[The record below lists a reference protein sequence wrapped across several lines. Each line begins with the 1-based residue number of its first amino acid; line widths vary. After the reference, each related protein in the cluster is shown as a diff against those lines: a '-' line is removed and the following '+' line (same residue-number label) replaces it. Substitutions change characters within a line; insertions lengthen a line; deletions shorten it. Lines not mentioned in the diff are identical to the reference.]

1 MNSKLLLSILLCLLI
16 VSGGLAQEKEN
27 YRVDL
32 DMDHATIESFARA
45 VESQVPCRFYFDPKI
60 FAGYTISLHVK
71 QRNLSLV
78 LKQLFEGTP
87 YRFAISDSMD
97 IFLTEEVPIV
107 LDPAWKQAPGTF
119 LYDSAAYAGEIAI
132 DHKLY
137 TIGIRTN
144 KIREGNSILR
154 GRLLDDKT
162 GATLK
167 GGLIRVD
174 NDQKGIPVPASG
186 HYEIS
191 LSNGKHILYIQSYDK
206 TTLRREVMVYG
217 NGNLDFALQDEVKVL
232 QEVIISARRN
242 RIINRPQMGV
252 ERLTPKII
260 REIPSVFGEAD
271 LVKVLLTLPGVKT
284 VGEGSS
290 GFNVRGGAAD
300 QNLILFN
307 DATIYN
313 PSHFFG
319 FFSAFNPELVKDVE
333 LYKSS
338 IPAKFG
344 GRLSSVLNI
353 TAKEGNKS
361 KLTGSAGIGPVTTRL
376 NLEGPI
382 VKDKTSFV
390 LGGRTSYSNWILKA
404 LPDNAEFQGSRVS
417 FFDINAGVHHI
428 AGPVD
433 ELQLTAY
440 YSRDK
445 FNLNSDTLFGYSNT
459 NISMKWKH
467 NFSRKLIG
475 TFTTG
480 IDNYNYFNKSENNPV
495 NAYKMSF
502 DIRQLNLKTDFTYNY
517 NNDLQMAFGFSSIH
531 YLLHPGKME
540 PNHSGSQV
548 VYNDMPSEKGV
559 ESALYGSGKYDISD
573 AVSLEGGIRF
583 SMFNYLGAKEVNYYR
598 AGVPR
603 DEASKFESRQ
613 YGAGE
618 FIKTYGGP
626 EIRAAARF
634 TLADNFSLKA
644 GFNSLR
650 QYIHMLSN
658 TTAISPTDIWKL
670 SDPNIKPQSGSQ
682 YSLGLYKTFKG
693 DSLELSLEVYYKK
706 INNYLD
712 YKSGATLVMNETI
725 ETDVMNTEGKAY
737 GAELLIRKR
746 MGRLNGWISY
756 TYSRTLLR
764 MDDPTQGMIVNR
776 GEFYPS
782 GYDKPHD
789 ITVVGNYRVNRRFSV
804 ALNLVYN
811 TGRPIT
817 LPIGT
822 YYYSGSERPL
832 YSDRN
837 AYRIPDYFR
846 ADFSMN
852 IEGNHKVKQKT
863 HNSWTIGL
871 YNLTGR
877 KNPYSVY
884 FTSEDG
890 VVKGYKLFV
899 FGNVIP
905 FINFNIRF

>member
-1 MNSKLLLSILLCLLI
+1 MLLSVRGIGQ
-16 VSGGLAQEKEN
+16 SGTE

-32 DMDHATIESFARA
+32 DMDYAPIETFAQA
-45 VESQVPCRFYFDPKI
+45 VEAQVPCRFYFDPKI
-60 FAGYTISLHVK
+60 FAGYTVTLHVK
-71 QRNLSLV
+71 QRNLNLV

-87 YRFAISDSMD
+87 YRYAISDSLD
-97 IFLTEEVPIV
+97 IFLTEEKP
-107 LDPAWKQAPGTF
+107 LALQPAWRQTNNEF
-119 LYDSAAYAGEIAI
+119 LQDSSAWRGEIAI

-144 KIREGNSILR
+144 KLRKGNSMLR
-154 GRLLDDKT
+154 GRILDAKT
-162 GATLK
+162 GIPLK
-167 GGLIRVD
+167 QGKILVD
-174 NDQKGIPVPASG
+174 NDQKGLPVSASG
-186 HYEIS
+186 HYELT
-191 LSNGKHILYIQSYDK
+191 LSNGRHVLYIQSDDK

-217 NGNLDFALQDEVKVL
+217 NGTLDFALQDEVKVL

-252 ERLTPKII
+252 ERLTPMLI

-271 LVKVLLTLPGVKT
+271 VVKVLLTLPGVKT
-284 VGEGSS
+284 VGEASS

-319 FFSAFNPELVKDVE
+319 FFSAFNAEVVKDVE

-344 GRLSSVLNI
+344 GRISSVLNI

-361 KLTGSAGIGPVTTRL
+361 KFTGSAGIGPVTTRL

-390 LGGRTSYSNWILKA
+390 VGGRTSYSNWILKA
-404 LPDNAEFQGSRVS
+404 LPDNAEFQGSKVS
-417 FFDINAGVHHI
+417 FFDVNAGVHHI
-428 AGPVD
+428 AGPSD

-440 YSRDK
+440 YSKDN
-445 FNLNSDTLFGYSNT
+445 FNLNSDTLFGYSNA
-459 NISMKWKH
+459 NLSLKWKH
-467 NFSRKLIG
+467 SFNKKLNG

-480 IDNYNYFNKSENNPV
+480 MDRYGYFNKSENNPV

-502 DIRQLNLKTDFTYNY
+502 DIRQLNLKTDFAYNV
-517 NNDLQMAFGFSSIH
+517 NADLQMEFGFHSIH
-531 YLLHPGKME
+531 YLLHPGRME
-540 PNHSGSQV
+540 PNHPESQV
-548 VYNDMPSEKGV
+548 ALDDMPSEKAV
-559 ESALYGSGKYDISD
+559 ESALYGSGKYELTDAISF
-573 AVSLEGGIRF
+573 EGGLRF
-583 SMFNYLGAKEVNYYR
+583 SMYNYLGSRMVNYYR
-598 AGVPR
+598 PGVPR
-603 DEASKFESRQ
+603 DEASKIDTKEYNS
-613 YGAGE
+613 GE
-618 FIKTYGGP
+618 FINTYGGP

-634 TLADNFSLKA
+634 SLADNFSLKA
-644 GFNSLR
+644 GYNSLR

-682 YSLGLYKTFKG
+682 YSIGLYKTFMG
-693 DSLELSLEVYYKK
+693 DSLEMSLEVYYKK

-712 YKSGATLVMNETI
+712 YKSGATLVMNEAI

-764 MDDPTQGMIVNR
+764 MDDPSQGMIVNR

-789 ITVVGNYRVNRRFSV
+789 ITVVGNYRVNRRFSLS
-804 ALNLVYN
+804 LNMIYN

-846 ADFSMN
+846 TDFSMN

-884 FTSEDG
+884 FTSENG

-905 FINFNIRF
+905 FINFNIWF